1 METKIKQPNGDMYTD
16 MSGEDNP
23 CIQCGACCEHFR
35 VSFYQGELKSLGG
48 TVDDSFVIPINHFLV
63 AMKGTEYG
71 GGKCT
76 ALSTEGGE
84 KKCSIYENRPSVCRK
99 YHVWD
104 ENGNPNPKCQ
114 ELRQKRGLELLKNK
128 VI

>member
-1 METKIKQPNGDMYTD
+1 METKIIQPNGDTYID

-23 CIQCGACCEHFR
+23 CLDCGACCEHFR

-48 TVDDSFVIPINHFLV
+48 TVDDSLVIPINNFLV

-71 GGKCT
+71 SGRCV
-76 ALSTEGGE
+76 ALQADSVE
-84 KKCSIYENRPSVCRK
+84 KKCSIYQERPSVCRK

-104 ENGNPNPKCQ
+104 ENGIPNPKCQ
-114 ELRQKRGLELLKNK
+114 ELRAKRGLSLLKNK
-128 VI
+128 AA